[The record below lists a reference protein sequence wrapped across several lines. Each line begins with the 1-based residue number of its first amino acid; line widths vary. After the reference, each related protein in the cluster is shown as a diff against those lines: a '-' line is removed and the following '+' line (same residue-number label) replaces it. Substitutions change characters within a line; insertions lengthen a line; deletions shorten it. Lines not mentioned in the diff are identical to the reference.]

1 MAVTG
6 LRLRRWR
13 SIGLNLTAA
22 AAEGSVAL
30 LFTALADIRPQEA
43 EANLNGK
50 QEEEEE
56 EKTKHFADT
65 ANVRMYFTFSCKCFT
80 LSLKIPDLVFCH
92 ALVFS
97 LSNAVLYSALN
108 MQHLS
113 ADR

>member
-50 QEEEEE
+50 QEE
-56 EKTKHFADT
+56 KKKKFADT
-65 ANVRMYFTFSCKCFT
+65 ADSVFYF
-80 LSLKIPDLVFCH
+80 LSQMFY
-92 ALVFS
+92 S
-97 LSNAVLYSALN
+97 LSRFLIGHSSCPGVFPE
-108 MQHLS
+108 
-113 ADR
+113 

>member
-6 LRLRRWR
+6 LRLKRWR

-50 QEEEEE
+50 QEE
-56 EKTKHFADT
+56 KKKKFAD
-65 ANVRMYFTFSCKCFT
+65 AADSVFFTFSLKYFT
-80 LSLKIPDLVFCH
+80 LSQD
-92 ALVFS
+92 S
-97 LSNAVLYSALN
+97 
-108 MQHLS
+108 
-113 ADR
+113 